1 MNKFYMFFLKKKK
14 KVQQVSQKKKK
25 FYIFVITMQSLNGQF
40 RIFRS
45 RERSESRVKLVRSGH
60 NTV

>member
-1 MNKFYMFFLKKKK
+1 MNKFYIFFLKKKK
-14 KVQQVSQKKKK
+14 KGSISFSKKKK

-45 RERSESRVKLVRSGH
+45 RAKE
-60 NTV
+60 

>member
-1 MNKFYMFFLKKKK
+1 MNKFYMFFLKKKEK
-14 KVQQVSQKKKK
+14 GSTSFSKKKK

-45 RERSESRVKLVRSGH
+45 RERSESRVKLVRSGR